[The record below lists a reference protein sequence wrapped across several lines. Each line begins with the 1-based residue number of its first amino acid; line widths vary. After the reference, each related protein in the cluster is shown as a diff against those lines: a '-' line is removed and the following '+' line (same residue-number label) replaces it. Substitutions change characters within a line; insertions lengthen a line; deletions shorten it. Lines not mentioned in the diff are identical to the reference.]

1 MKGEVNFYLITKGEF
16 NFNIDNSIL
25 KEMTLDEFR
34 EWLWRVYINEG
45 DYKTLS
51 EGIGLGTI
59 EFENGE
65 VIDW

>member
-1 MKGEVNFYLITKGEF
+1 MKGTVEFYLITKGKF
-16 NFNIDNSIL
+16 NFDIDNSVI
-25 KEMTLDEFR
+25 KDMTLDEFR

-45 DYKTLS
+45 NYKVLS

-65 VIDW
+65 IIDW